1 MPLST
6 TTDALGRRMM
16 SNPHFEQLTDREE
29 EIRAELGQVV
39 ATDVARRD
47 QLNGQLTTI
56 LAARAIIEALGA
68 IRQGETIDGEMARP
82 SASV

>member
-1 MPLST
+1 
-6 TTDALGRRMM
+6 M

>member
-1 MPLST
+1 
-6 TTDALGRRMM
+6 
-16 SNPHFEQLTDREE
+16 
-29 EIRAELGQVV
+29 
-39 ATDVARRD
+39 VARRD